1 MQNKRLN
8 NEMTKLSFHGKTI
21 FIFRRFLI
29 VGIFGRY
36 IIRFDALNKRRKSYN
51 MLSSGVKEGDCV
63 IWHVFRCGRTCTF
76 RRDIRHDFRYR
87 MLVSI
92 SPVFDFRY
100 WSNSV
105 TNSSLFG
112 YVNQCRVLSSV
123 QNNRR
128 NVGSTASRYAIAPL
142 DSCKS
147 VISSLGRVFLGPSVY
162 WKP

>member
-1 MQNKRLN
+1 
-8 NEMTKLSFHGKTI
+8 
-21 FIFRRFLI
+21 
-29 VGIFGRY
+29 
-36 IIRFDALNKRRKSYN
+36 
-51 MLSSGVKEGDCV
+51 MLSVVKEGDRV
-63 IWHVFRCGRTCTF
+63 IWHVFRCGRTCMF

-128 NVGSTASRYAIAPL
+128 NVGSTASRYAIAL

-147 VISSLGRVFLGPSVY
+147 VISSLGRKRILRTHGLLETVGRRTLNA
-162 WKP
+162 KKKEKCR

>member
-1 MQNKRLN
+1 
-8 NEMTKLSFHGKTI
+8 
-21 FIFRRFLI
+21 
-29 VGIFGRY
+29 
-36 IIRFDALNKRRKSYN
+36 
-51 MLSSGVKEGDCV
+51 MLSSGVKKGNRV

-76 RRDIRHDFRYR
+76 CRDIRHDFRYR

-162 WKP
+162 WKPQVGANECEKKREVPMKRVSLGSYIYSNQLSFR